1 MGESGNSRERKLL
14 SRMAHHTWM
23 TSPDT
28 EFIHIAGTAGA
39 SGEAVTRPAPKTLPE
54 VLPVL
59 GLSDIVMFP
68 GMVAPLL
75 VESAQSTRLID
86 DVVAGDRFLG
96 LVLQRNPE
104 AETPKPH
111 ELYRFGCVGRVMKM
125 LKFPDNT
132 VRVLV
137 EGLRRFEIKEFVS
150 EEPYICARTNVMQDQ
165 MEESL
170 EMTALARNAQLQFQE
185 IINLSPALSEQVKI
199 NALNTD
205 QAGKLADL
213 IAANLN
219 LNLEERQALLEIS
232 SVRERL
238 TRLLPLMG
246 RELEV
251 LTLGSKIQKEVATS
265 MSKSQRDFFLREQIR
280 AIQRELGES
289 DPGTADFN
297 QLRDLI
303 EVNALPADV
312 KKLALKELDRL
323 QAIPFTAAEYT
334 VSRNYLDWL
343 VSLPWSKS
351 TEDKIDLVVAG
362 RILDEQHFG
371 LQKVKDRLLEFLA
384 VLKLKQQIKGPILCL
399 VGPPGVAKTSLG
411 KSVADALGRK
421 FVRIALGGMR
431 DEAEIRGH
439 RRTYVSAL

>member
-1 MGESGNSRERKLL
+1 
-14 SRMAHHTWM
+14 M
-23 TSPDT
+23 TSSET
-28 EFIHIAGTAGA
+28 EFIHIAGTPG
-39 SGEAVTRPAPKTLPE
+39 SGTEHVSRHAPKAFPE
-54 VLPVL
+54 VLPIL

-68 GMVAPLL
+68 GIVAPLL
-75 VESAQSTRLID
+75 VESIQSTRLID

-96 LVLQRNPE
+96 LVLQNNPE
-104 AETPKPH
+104 ADNPKPN

-137 EGLRRFEIKEFVS
+137 EGLKRFEIKEFAS
-150 EEPYICARTNVMQDQ
+150 TEPYICAHIHVMPDVL
-165 MEESL
+165 EESI

-185 IINLSPALSEQVKI
+185 IINLSPALSEQVKV
-199 NALNTD
+199 NALDTD
-205 QAGKLADL
+205 QPGKLADL

-219 LNLEERQALLEIS
+219 ITLEERQALLEIP

-280 AIQRELGES
+280 AIQRELGEM
-289 DPGTADFN
+289 DPSTADIT
-297 QLRDLI
+297 QLREQIDS
-303 EVNALPADV
+303 NGLPEDV
-312 KKLALKELDRL
+312 KRVATKELERL

-334 VSRNYLDWL
+334 VSRNYLDWI
-343 VSLPWSKS
+343 VNLPWSKS
-351 TEDKIDLVVAG
+351 TEDKIDLKAAA

-371 LQKVKDRLLEFLA
+371 LHKVKDRLLEFLA
-384 VLKLKQQIKGPILCL
+384 VLKLRHQIKGPILCL
-399 VGPPGVAKTSLG
+399 VGPPRSWKNLIG
-411 KSVADALGRK
+411 
-421 FVRIALGGMR
+421 
-431 DEAEIRGH
+431 
-439 RRTYVSAL
+439 